1 MLNIVPSKSR
11 LTFII
16 PILLFVITALSACDN
31 GQPPKLM
38 KAVKQFD
45 TDKELQA
52 HLSHIRKDHMDRLR
66 HKRDETMIRG
76 IRTKEDSLKG
86 CIDCHIPAQ
95 HNGKVL
101 RHEDPEHFCATCH
114 NYVAADPDCFQCHVD
129 HPVKGVSK
137 ISHKQLPAVNILKQA
152 EQPTKTAVKTVITTE
167 AETSKS
173 VALVDTNPHSGEAS
187 SE

>member
-1 MLNIVPSKSR
+1 MFGTVSKKLRSA
-11 LTFII
+11 LTVSM
-16 PILLFVITALSACDN
+16 LLFAFTALSACDN
-31 GQPPKLM
+31 AQAPKLM

-52 HLSHIRKDHMDRLR
+52 HISHIRKDHMDLLR

-76 IRTKEDSLKG
+76 IRTKENSLKG
-86 CIDCHIPAQ
+86 CIDCHVPAQ

-129 HPVKGVSK
+129 HPVSEGSTASNESSFLTKTEKTTKTTKTEKTS
-137 ISHKQLPAVNILKQA
+137 
-152 EQPTKTAVKTVITTE
+152 KTAVTTE
-167 AETSKS
+167 VSKS

>member
-1 MLNIVPSKSR
+1 MSSTCSKKSR
-11 LTFII
+11 LALIVSM
-16 PILLFVITALSACDN
+16 LLFVVTALSACN
-31 GQPPKLM
+31 SQPPKLM
-38 KAVKQFD
+38 EAVKQFD
-45 TDKELQA
+45 TEKELQE
-52 HLSHIRKDHMDRLR
+52 HLSHIRKDHMDLLR

-76 IRTKEDSLKG
+76 IRTKENSLRG
-86 CIDCHIPAQ
+86 CIDCHVPAQ

-129 HPVKGVSK
+129 HPVSESSSASNESSALTKKTEKTS
-137 ISHKQLPAVNILKQA
+137 
-152 EQPTKTAVKTVITTE
+152 KTAVTTE
-167 AETSKS
+167 VSKS